1 MSYLDRSIM
10 PAVKLPNRLVLPL
23 YEKAQ
28 LSNGM
33 TVYLIN
39 AGVQDVCKV
48 EWVFNAGRWQES
60 QKHVGRFTNRILKE
74 GSSKY
79 PSFEISEKLDFL
91 GANFRNFSSVD
102 HGNISVI
109 SLNKYLPQVFE
120 IIEDVIKRPAFSE
133 KELQMLITNSKEKLK
148 VEKEKNEYL
157 ADEQMSTA
165 MYGNTHA
172 YGYASEENNYDLVNV
187 DLLKT
192 HHQSFYNASNGFII
206 VSGKIEKDFLPLL
219 EKYFGGDDWKGTA
232 KNIQAQASH
241 PLVEKILIDKKKDAL
256 QSAIRICVPMIGK
269 KHADFKKLSVL
280 NTILG
285 GYFGSRLMSNIR
297 EDKGY
302 TYGIYS
308 GITNMINDSFFHVS
322 TEVGVAVAEN
332 AVHEII
338 YEINR
343 LKNQPIDAEEIDLVK
358 NYLTGKMLG
367 NLDTPFSIALS
378 YKNLFTYGLEIDY
391 LNEMMETIHT
401 VTAQDLQEM
410 ANKYFNVDEMY
421 QIVVG

>member
-1 MSYLDRSIM
+1 MTYLDRSIM
-10 PAVKLPNRLVLPL
+10 PAVKLPNRLVLPP
-23 YEKAQ
+23 YEKTQ
-28 LSNGM
+28 LTNGM

-48 EWVFNAGRWQES
+48 EWVFDAGRWQES

-172 YGYASEENNYDLVNV
+172 YGYTSEEKNYDLVNV

-192 HHQSFYNASNGFII
+192 HHQSFYNAANGFII

-219 EKYFGGDDWKGTA
+219 EKHFGGDDWKGTA
-232 KNIQAQASH
+232 KNIQAQATH
-241 PLVEKILIDKKKDAL
+241 PSAEKILIDKKKDAL

-269 KHADFKKLSVL
+269 RHADFKKLSVL

-322 TEVGVAVAEN
+322 TEVGVDVAQN
-332 AVHEII
+332 AVDEII

-343 LKNQPIDAEEIDLVK
+343 LKNEPVDAEEIDLVK

>member
-10 PAVKLPNRLVLPL
+10 PEVKLPKQLLLPK
-23 YEKAQ
+23 YEKTQ
-28 LSNGM
+28 LSNGLL
-33 TVYLIN
+33 VYLIN

-48 EWVFNAGRWQES
+48 EWVFNAGRWQEA

-79 PSFEISEKLDFL
+79 ASFEISEKLDIL
-91 GANFRNFSSVD
+91 GASFRNFSSVD
-102 HGNISVI
+102 HGNISVV

-120 IIEDVIKRPAFSE
+120 IVEDVIKRPAFSE
-133 KELQMLITNSKEKLK
+133 KELQLLITNSKEKLK

-157 ADEQMSTA
+157 ADEQMSEA
-165 MYGNTHA
+165 LYGNTHA
-172 YGYASEENNYDLVNV
+172 YGYGSEEKNYDLVNV

-192 HHQSFYNASNGFII
+192 HHQSFYNAANGFII
-206 VSGKIEKDFLPLL
+206 VSGKIEKDLLPLL
-219 EKYFGGDDWKGTA
+219 EKHFGGNDWKGTA
-232 KNIQAQASH
+232 KSIEAKTTH
-241 PLVEKILIDKKKDAL
+241 PSAEKILIDKKKDAL
-256 QSAIRICVPMIGK
+256 QSAIRICVPTIGK
-269 KHADFKKLSVL
+269 RHVDFKKLSVL

-308 GITNMINDSFFHVS
+308 GITNMLHDAFFHVS
-322 TEVGVAVAEN
+322 TEVGIDVAEN
-332 AVHEII
+332 AVNEII

-343 LKNQPIDAEEIDLVK
+343 LKNELVNTEEIDLVR

-367 NLDTPFSIALS
+367 NLDSPFSIAMT
-378 YKNLFTYGLEIDY
+378 YKNLFAYGLEVDY
-391 LNEMMETIHT
+391 MNELMETVHT
-401 VTAQDLQEM
+401 ITANDLQEM

>member
-1 MSYLDRSIM
+1 M
-10 PAVKLPNRLVLPL
+10 PAAKLPQQLILPP
-23 YEKAQ
+23 YEKTH

-39 AGVQDVCKV
+39 AGVHEICKV
-48 EWVFNAGRWQES
+48 EWVFNAGRWQEW
-60 QKHVGRFTNRILKE
+60 QKHVSRFTNRILKE

-79 PSFEISEKLDFL
+79 SSFEISEKLDFL
-91 GANFRNFSSVD
+91 GANSRNFSSVD
-102 HGNISVI
+102 HGNITVI

-120 IIEDVIKRPAFSE
+120 IVEDIIKRPIFSE
-133 KELQMLITNSKEKLK
+133 KELQLLITNSKEKLK

-157 ADEQMSTA
+157 ADEQMSEA
-165 MYGNTHA
+165 LYGNTHA
-172 YGYASEENNYDLVNV
+172 YGYTSEEKNYDLVHV
-187 DLLKT
+187 DLLKI
-192 HHQSFYNASNGFII
+192 HHQSFYNAANGFII
-206 VSGKIEKDFLPLL
+206 VSGKIEKNFLTLL
-219 EKYFGGDDWKGTA
+219 EKHFGGNDWKGTT
-232 KNIQAQASH
+232 KNIQAQATNPS
-241 PLVEKILIDKKKDAL
+241 VEKILIDKKKDAL

-269 KHADFKKLSVL
+269 RHADFKKLSVL

-308 GITNMINDSFFHVS
+308 GITNMMNDSFFHVS
-322 TEVGVAVAEN
+322 TEVGVAVAES

-343 LKNQPIDAEEIDLVK
+343 LKNEPINAEEIDLVK

-367 NLDTPFSIALS
+367 NLDTPFSIALA
-378 YKNLFTYGLEIDY
+378 YKNLFSYGLETDY
-391 LNEMMETIHT
+391 LNEILQTIHT